1 MKIHLGCDHAG
12 FELKEKVAQHLKSKG
27 HEVIDHGAKTYDAL
41 DDYPVFCFLA
51 AKGAAQDPNSLAIVM
66 GGSGN
71 GEQIA
76 ANKIKGVRAALA
88 WSVETAK
95 LAREHNNANVI
106 GIGVRMHSE
115 SESLAI
121 VDAFINT
128 NFSNDERH
136 MRRIN
141 QLSEYENGGKMPP
154 LPN

>member
-51 AKGAAQDPNSLAIVM
+51 AKGAAQDP
-66 GGSGN
+66 
-71 GEQIA
+71 
-76 ANKIKGVRAALA
+76 K
-88 WSVETAK
+88 
-95 LAREHNNANVI
+95 
-106 GIGVRMHSE
+106 
-115 SESLAI
+115 SLAI

>member
-12 FELKEKVAQHLKSKG
+12 FELKEKVAQYLKSKG

-51 AKGAAQDPNSLAIVM
+51 AKGAAQDPSSLAIVM

-95 LAREHNNANVI
+95 LAREHNNANVM
-106 GIGVRMHSE
+106 GIGGRMHSE

>member
-12 FELKEKVAQHLKSKG
+12 FELKEKVAIHLKNKG
-27 HEVIDHGAKTYDAL
+27 HEVIDHGAKKFNAL

-51 AKGAAQDPNSLAIVM
+51 AQAAAKDPSSLAIVI

-71 GEQIA
+71 GEQIS

-88 WSVETAK
+88 WSAETAK
-95 LAREHNNANVI
+95 LAREHNNANVM
-106 GIGVRMHSE
+106 GLGGRMHSE

-121 VDAFINT
+121 IDAFIDT
-128 NFSNDERH
+128 VFSNEERH
-136 MRRIN
+136 VRRIN
-141 QLSEYENGGKMPP
+141 QISGYETSGNMPP

>member
-12 FELKEKVAQHLKSKG
+12 YELKEKVAQHLKNKG
-27 HEVIDHGAKTYDAL
+27 HDVIDHGAKKYDAL

-51 AKGAAQDPNSLAIVM
+51 AKGAAQDPNSLAIVI

-95 LAREHNNANVI
+95 LAREHNNANVM
-106 GIGVRMHSE
+106 GIGGRMHTE
-115 SESLAI
+115 FESLAI

>member
-12 FELKEKVAQHLKSKG
+12 FELKEKVAIHLKNKG
-27 HEVIDHGAKTYDAL
+27 HEVIDHGAKKFNAV

-51 AKGAAQDPNSLAIVM
+51 AQAAAKDPSSLAIVI

-71 GEQIA
+71 GEQIS

-88 WSVETAK
+88 WSAETAK
-95 LAREHNNANVI
+95 LAREHNNANVM
-106 GIGVRMHSE
+106 GLGGRMHSE

-121 VDAFINT
+121 IDAFIDT
-128 NFSNDERH
+128 VFSNEERH
-136 MRRIN
+136 VRRIN
-141 QLSEYENGGKMPP
+141 QLSEYETSGKMPP